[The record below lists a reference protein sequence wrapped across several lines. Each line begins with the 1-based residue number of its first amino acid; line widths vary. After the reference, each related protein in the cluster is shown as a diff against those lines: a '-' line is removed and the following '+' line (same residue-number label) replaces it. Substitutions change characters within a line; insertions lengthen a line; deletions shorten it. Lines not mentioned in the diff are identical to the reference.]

1 MFQFINFKV
10 FMISLFV
17 GLFFV
22 YLSDP
27 PSNVILVY
35 PTPNNS
41 ENIQYQDKANN
52 CYMFTPN
59 KIDCP
64 KNKSLIKPIPV
75 QE

>member
-10 FMISLFV
+10 FMMSLLV

-22 YLSDP
+22 YLSNP
-27 PSNVILVY
+27 PAKIIMVY

-41 ENIQYQDKANN
+41 DNIQYQDKVDN
-52 CYMFTPN
+52 CYMFTPTEVG
-59 KIDCP
+59 CP
-64 KNKSLIKPIPV
+64 KNKSLIKSIPI